1 LADRKLRQVYI
12 KLVFKSKFLRFALVG
27 ATATLTTYL
36 VLILLV
42 EIWHMN
48 VIVAS
53 VLGYIAGIAVNYKLN
68 YGFTFRSE
76 RQHRIVI
83 PKFIFVALIG
93 LLLNTGLMFVAV
105 NWVGIHYVLAQLA
118 AVAVVL
124 IWSFT
129 INRLWVFTK

>member
-1 LADRKLRQVYI
+1 LAGRKLRHVYI
-12 KLVFKSKFLRFALVG
+12 KLAFKSQFLRFALVG

-48 VIVAS
+48 VILAS

-68 YGFTFRSE
+68 YGFTFRSA

-83 PKFIFVALIG
+83 PKFILVALVG
-93 LLLNTGLMFVAV
+93 LLLNTGLMYVAV
-105 NWVGIHYVLAQLA
+105 IWVGIHYVLAQLA
-118 AVAVVL
+118 AVAIVL